1 MLQTDI
7 NLRKTY
13 LLRNFISLPMEVLML
28 PKYKYGKV
36 TAPIDYKSFE
46 EAMEKASFPKGRA
59 LLYKSF
65 IAFLYWFG
73 VRKAEALERRTED
86 FIVEDNLLIVNAIP
100 KKGGHREPLEIP
112 ANYPYVDLIIKKID
126 QTRDSTKNDCRRIWS
141 FSPRTAINIVKR
153 VMGDRYYPHFFR
165 LNRAT
170 RFLEDPTTTLPEM
183 KAWFGW
189 KAAKTV
195 DPYIGYSRR
204 HIRRQRQRLKKE
216 LE

>member
-1 MLQTDI
+1 MENGRFAKDKML
-7 NLRKTY
+7 
-13 LLRNFISLPMEVLML
+13 SH
-28 PKYKYGKV
+28 
-36 TAPIDYKSFE
+36 KSFL
-46 EAMEKASFPKGRA
+46 A
-59 LLYKSF
+59 F
-65 IAFLYWFG
+65 IYWFG
-73 VRKAEALERRTED
+73 VRKAEALERTKKD
-86 FIVEDNLLIVNAIP
+86 FLVKDGLLIVNATP
-100 KKGGHREPLEIP
+100 KKGGEREPLEVP
-112 ANYPYVDLIIKKID
+112 VNYPYVDLIIKKVE
-126 QTRDSTKNDCRRIWS
+126 QTRRYPENKEGRVWN

-189 KAAKTV
+189 KTAKTV

>member
-1 MLQTDI
+1 MLTVLI
-7 NLRKTY
+7 
-13 LLRNFISLPMEVLML
+13 LPR
-28 PKYKYGKV
+28 YKNGKI
-36 TAPIDYKSFE
+36 TAPIDYQSFE
-46 EAMEKASFPKGRA
+46 EAMEKASFPKGRM
-59 LLYKSF
+59 LSHKSF

-73 VRKAEALERRTED
+73 VRKAEALERIKED
-86 FIVEDNLLIVNAIP
+86 FMVKDKLLIVNATP
-100 KKGGHREPLEIP
+100 KKGGQREPLEIP
-112 ANYPYVDLIIKKID
+112 MDYPYVELIVKKVE
-126 QTRDSTKNDCRRIWS
+126 QTRRCLGNEEGRVWN

-204 HIRRQRQRLKKE
+204 HIRRQRQRLKTE